1 MEPGVTDLLN
11 PENPLM
17 GVNLLLLLVVILLSF
32 VFFVCF
38 SGFVKF
44 SIILNITKNAVG
56 TQQIPPTIV
65 VNLLASLMACN
76 AMWPALEAGVQRV
89 KPFFS
94 GGEMAEEE
102 AMVPG
107 GDLAEEEGEVTM
119 YSLVANF
126 FEYFPEVLE
135 QAGKKTE
142 ALVSVVKVPLNFG
155 EEHHSLGL
163 LLGSLLYDIYKGF
176 EFGLK
181 LYLVFVSIDFLVA
194 VILSG
199 VGMSMLSPTVIST
212 PVKLAV
218 FYFSDSW
225 TTIMGTM

>member
-1 MEPGVTDLLN
+1 MNDLLS

-17 GVNLLLLLVVILLSF
+17 GVNLLLLLVVVLLSF
-32 VFFVCF
+32 VFFICF

-56 TQQIPPTIV
+56 TQQIPPAIV

-76 AMWPALEAGVQRV
+76 SAWPSLEAGIQRV

-94 GGEMAEEE
+94 GGEAAAAEEVM
-102 AMVPG
+102 AMG
-107 GDLAEEEGEVTM
+107 GGTMEEEEMETVSM
-119 YSLVANF
+119 YTLMSNF
-126 FEYFPEVLE
+126 FDYFPEVLE
-135 QAGKKTE
+135 EAGKKTR
-142 ALVSVVKVPLNFG
+142 ALLAVVKMPLNFG

-199 VGMSMLSPTVIST
+199 VGMTMLSPTVIST

-225 TTIMGTM
+225 TTIMETI